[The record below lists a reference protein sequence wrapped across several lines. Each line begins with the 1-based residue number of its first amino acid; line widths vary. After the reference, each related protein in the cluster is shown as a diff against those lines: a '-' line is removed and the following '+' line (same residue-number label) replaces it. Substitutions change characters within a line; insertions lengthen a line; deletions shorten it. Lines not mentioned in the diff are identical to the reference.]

1 MLLLVTLS
9 QYREDVDALDWL
21 VEEAS
26 TPKCCVGSANCR
38 NGGGLRMVVMVPF
51 HCRWHGR
58 AGGKG
63 VSLGGVAALGGRED
77 GIGTNGA
84 V

>member
-1 MLLLVTLS
+1 
-9 QYREDVDALDWL
+9 
-21 VEEAS
+21 
-26 TPKCCVGSANCR
+26 
-38 NGGGLRMVVMVPF
+38 MVVMVPS
-51 HCRWHGR
+51 HCRWRGR

-77 GIGTNGA
+77 GIGANGA

>member
-21 VEEAS
+21 VEKAS
-26 TPKCCVGSANCR
+26 TLMCCVGSANCR

-51 HCRWHGR
+51 
-58 AGGKG
+58 
-63 VSLGGVAALGGRED
+63 
-77 GIGTNGA
+77 GI
-84 V
+84 